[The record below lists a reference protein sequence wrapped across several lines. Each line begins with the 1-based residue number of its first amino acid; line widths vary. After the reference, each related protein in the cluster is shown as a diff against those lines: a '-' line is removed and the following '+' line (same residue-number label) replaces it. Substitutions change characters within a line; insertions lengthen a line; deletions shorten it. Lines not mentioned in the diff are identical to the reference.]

1 MGKDPDYEKMVA
13 QPKYEQRDVRWSQGI
28 KIVPVNFNIEGYVKS
43 LQNDT
48 GK

>member
-13 QPKYEQRDVRWSQGI
+13 QYKYEQQDVRWSQGI
-28 KIVPVNFNIEGYVKS
+28 KMVPVNFNIEGYVKS